1 MLVFVTRYALRV
13 TDMGRILGWN
23 ELKEAVDTAKAAG
36 KRVVFTN
43 GCFDIIHIGHVRYLR
58 EARSLGD
65 VLVVALNTDRSVSR
79 IKPGRPVTPEG
90 QRAEVVASLHM
101 VDFVTMF
108 GEDTPYELIKLLKP
122 DVLVKGGDWK
132 REEIVGSD
140 IVFDTRSLPY
150 IKGVSTTEI
159 IEKIKKLGV

>member
-1 MLVFVTRYALRV
+1 
-13 TDMGRILGWN
+13 MGKVLGWN

-58 EARSLGD
+58 AARSLGD

-79 IKPGRPVTPEG
+79 IKPGRPVTPEA
-90 QRAEVVASLHM
+90 QRAEVVASLGM
-101 VDFVTMF
+101 VDYVTMF

-122 DVLVKGGDWK
+122 GVLVKGGDWK

-140 IVFDTRSLPY
+140 IVPDTRSLPY
-150 IKGVSTTEI
+150 VRGISTTEI
-159 IEKIKKLGV
+159 IEKIKRLGD

>member
-1 MLVFVTRYALRV
+1 
-13 TDMGRILGWN
+13 MGKVLGWN

-65 VLVVALNTDRSVSR
+65 VLVVALNTDRSASR
-79 IKPGRPVTPEG
+79 IKPGRPVTPET
-90 QRAEVVASLHM
+90 QRAEVVASLGM
-101 VDFVTMF
+101 VDYVTLF
-108 GEDTPYELIKLLKP
+108 AEDTPYELIKLLKP
-122 DVLVKGGDWK
+122 GVLVKGGDWK

-140 IVFDTRSLPY
+140 IVPDTRSLPH
-150 IKGVSTTEI
+150 IRGISTTEI
-159 IEKIKKLGV
+159 IERIRKLGV